1 LKFLVDNALSPAVAE
16 RLRAAGHDAMHV
28 RDYGMAAAAD
38 VDILARAA
46 AEDRIVISADSD
58 FAALLA
64 LRAERCP
71 SLILV
76 KMTTHRRPAEQAE
89 MLLRNLPQLEKS
101 LEDGC
106 VAVIENAR
114 VRVRRLPIGGKE
126 Q

>member
-1 LKFLVDNALSPAVAE
+1 LRFLIDNALSPVVAE
-16 RLRAAGHDAMHV
+16 HLRAAGHDAVHV

-38 VDILARAA
+38 VDILMRAA
-46 AEDRIVISADSD
+46 DEDRVVISADSD

-64 LRAERCP
+64 LRAERHP
-71 SLILV
+71 SLLLV
-76 KMTTHRRPAEQAE
+76 KMTANRRPADQAD
-89 MLLRNLPQLEKS
+89 MLLRNLPPLERS

-114 VRVRRLPIGGKE
+114 VRVRRLPIGGD

>member
-1 LKFLVDNALSPAVAE
+1 LKFLVDNALSPVVAE
-16 RLRAAGHDAMHV
+16 RLRAFGHDAVHV

-38 VDILARAA
+38 VDILMRAA
-46 AEDRIVISADSD
+46 AEHRVVISADSD
-58 FAALLA
+58 FATLLA

-76 KMTTHRRPAEQAE
+76 KMTMHRRPADQAD
-89 MLLRNLPQLEKS
+89 MLLRNLPPLERS

-114 VRVRRLPIGGKE
+114 VRVRQLPIGGE
-126 Q
+126 E